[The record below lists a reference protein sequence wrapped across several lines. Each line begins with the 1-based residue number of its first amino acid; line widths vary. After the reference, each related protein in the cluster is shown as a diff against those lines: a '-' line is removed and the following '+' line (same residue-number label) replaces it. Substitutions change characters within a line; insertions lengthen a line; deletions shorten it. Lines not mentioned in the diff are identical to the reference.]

1 MKKQVYSNKTTIGI
15 LSFCLLVCIGIMCL
29 SIVLIITKIRASE
42 WNMVILATVMG
53 CVFLAVTGLTV
64 YILNRAGCKII
75 YDSDQHLLYREG
87 LWRGYKYQL
96 KAEDITEIVVV
107 FLPQDD
113 TYYLLLDP
121 YQTRLNGY
129 SSNAFIR
136 LKETPE
142 NLEFIRNFWD
152 KPINTSD
159 YKSYDGYTKLITDL
173 RK

>member
-1 MKKQVYSNKTTIGI
+1 MKKRVYSNKTTIGI
-15 LSFCLLVCIGIMCL
+15 LAFCLLVCIGIMCL
-29 SIVLIITKIRASE
+29 SVVLMITNVRAGE
-42 WNMVILATVMG
+42 WNIVILAMVAG

-64 YILNRAGCKII
+64 WILNRAGCRII
-75 YDSDQHLLYREG
+75 YDPDQHMLYREG
-87 LWRGYKYQL
+87 LWGGYKYQL
-96 KAEDITEIVVV
+96 KAEEITGIVVV

-121 YQTRLNGY
+121 YQTRLKGY

-142 NLEFIRNFWD
+142 NMEFIRYFWD

-159 YKSYDGYTKLITDL
+159 YMSYDGYTKLVTDL
-173 RK
+173 QK